1 MAQLTARE
9 FTDLITTL
17 VEHMGMAQFH
27 TKLLK
32 ANALVS
38 RKRPVNAQ
46 VLAHQLYQLSA
57 GLRRDHAARYVVEVL
72 WREMVASQIEE
83 EPATIVETLAEQVNA
98 CLSERLEVV
107 PEKETQLLSALGA
120 YYQAVAGLTTHEA
133 AHLEMLM
140 RATTS
145 VAAFLREHKSE
156 LAAMEPAAPATQ
168 EQEKK
173 QDEAVAAPKVGE
185 AD

>member
-17 VEHMGMAQFH
+17 VEHMGMGQFH
-27 TKLLK
+27 TKLLR

-38 RKRPVNAQ
+38 RKRPANVQA
-46 VLAHQLYQLSA
+46 LAHQLYQLSA

-72 WREMVASQIEE
+72 WQEMVSSKIEE
-83 EPATIVETLAEQVNA
+83 ESAKTVETLAEQVNA

-120 YYQAVAGLTTHEA
+120 YHQAIAGLTTQET
-133 AHLEMLM
+133 AHLEMLL

-145 VAAFLREHKSE
+145 VSAFLREHKTE
-156 LAAMEPAAPATQ
+156 LATVENAAPVTPEKQ
-168 EQEKK
+168 EQPEESSSET
-173 QDEAVAAPKVGE
+173 QTESE
-185 AD
+185 